1 MARSLGKLNED
12 DLRWIGSETGSHERI
27 ARAGSGSMLPESIPE
42 EGGGDSTGKDRT
54 DGQTKQSERMER
66 IRKLRDR
73 DSKYQV
79 TNPHV
84 QWVPV

>member
-12 DLRWIGSETGSHERI
+12 DLRWIGSESGSHERI
-27 ARAGSGSMLPESIPE
+27 ARAGSGSMLPECIPE
-42 EGGGDSTGKDRT
+42 EGGDSSGKDRV

-73 DSKYQV
+73 DSK
-79 TNPHV
+79 
-84 QWVPV
+84 